1 MADNYLENRYN
12 EVFGSKKTIKKVGQ
26 TLDSMLL
33 KNRST
38 RGYDPDVIISE
49 DVLKKIINVNTKVAS
64 ARNQQVLR
72 FKMVT
77 KNTGADIVLEN
88 IKLGGALPEL
98 HLPFAG
104 TEPNAFIIICSTVK
118 ENKFIDMDLG
128 ISMQSMLLKAV
139 EIGLNG
145 IIIAA
150 FNKDEITKAFNLKYE
165 PLAVLAIGKSKENI
179 KLVNINPEDNH
190 NYYRDENNIQYVPK
204 IAVDNLI
211 IND

>member
-38 RGYDPDVIISE
+38 RGYDPDILITE

-150 FNKDEITKAFNLKYE
+150 FNKDEISKAFNLKYE
-165 PLAVLAIGKSKENI
+165 PLAVLAIGKSKEVI

>member
-12 EVFGSKKTIKKVGQ
+12 EVFGAKKTIKKVGQ

-150 FNKDEITKAFNLKYE
+150 FNKDEISKAFNLKYE
-165 PLAVLAIGKSKENI
+165 PLAVLAIGKSKEVI

>member
-150 FNKDEITKAFNLKYE
+150 FNKDEISKAFNLKYE
-165 PLAVLAIGKSKENI
+165 PLAVLAIGKSKEVI

>member
-77 KNTGADIVLEN
+77 KNTADIVLEN

-150 FNKDEITKAFNLKYE
+150 FNKDEISKAFNLKYE
-165 PLAVLAIGKSKENI
+165 PLAVLAIGKSKEVI

>member
-26 TLDSMLL
+26 TLDSLLL

-38 RGYDPDVIISE
+38 RGYDPDVLITE

-150 FNKDEITKAFNLKYE
+150 FNKEEITKAFNLKYE
-165 PLAVLAIGKSKENI
+165 PLAVLAIGKSKEVI